1 MSRRAQA
8 RRSLRIGS
16 RLTGSLAVVT
26 VLVSFVSDLTA
37 NQLGALGEWVPLTVG
52 ACTAVVAV
60 LLWLI
65 AHPEPS
71 IPDPVERRTL
81 ADRSPLYGREDVI
94 AETIR
99 KARAQGC
106 VLVRGPAGIGTSAV
120 AMEAL
125 RRLAPE
131 PAQRHWVDAVD
142 QDDHGVRLNVLRE
155 LRLSVAHTD
164 RDIAELVVNR
174 LLGSGDSLLID
185 NVTDP
190 EQALWIA
197 RRITRAYV
205 VVAGDLPAAA
215 LPGVPEVAVGGLAP
229 EHGKRLFRS
238 PYGDE
243 TPPEPPRR
251 RLWWLGPRR
260 EGRRTPG
267 SIERRMDADPRAAD
281 ELARN
286 YLLRPRIVKEA
297 GRLFDA
303 HPNITV
309 TELLELLRRS
319 GPARPAGPPDPGD
332 RFRAVFQSLLVG
344 VPKDGR
350 RMLALMAPLPYAAY
364 EPSALTALARWPR
377 ERTDACLSDLAARTL
392 VRQSPGG
399 VRLSDQVRTLP
410 LDGGPR
416 RRAWARRRLF
426 RHYATLAADH
436 ADLLGTDR
444 YREAREWFAA
454 NDAVLQLLTREPHPA
469 EEIIAIADA
478 LEVWYA
484 QEGRVTDRQ
493 EVASTLVKLG
503 VEPASWVGYLRL
515 AAVARTRG
523 DEDAAARNLDRAS
536 ALDRTRGMP
545 QWRTEAAL
553 QRLDQGDLLAA
564 RVNIEACLD
573 VRPLSDARG
582 RIGDEINLGVI
593 ATRESAIGPDAE
605 PNAPDAPDGREA
617 RRAAA
622 EAHRAAGLER
632 AYHHFIVALDLAE
645 DIGEISGQA
654 HAREMIGGV
663 LARQQKTQAAL
674 REWEA
679 AGELWAQ
686 VGDEAGR
693 RRCDAQRALGA
704 ESTSA

>member
-1 MSRRAQA
+1 MSRLVPA
-8 RRSLRIGS
+8 RRSLRVGS

-52 ACTAVVAV
+52 AGTALAAVV
-60 LLWLI
+60 LWLL
-65 AHPEPS
+65 AHPDPS
-71 IPDPVERRTL
+71 IPDAVERRTL
-81 ADRSPLYGREDVI
+81 ADRSPLYGRDDVI
-94 AETIR
+94 AETVR
-99 KARAQGC
+99 KSGAQGC
-106 VLVRGPAGIGTSAV
+106 VVVRGPAGIGTSAV

-142 QDDHGVRLNVLRE
+142 QDDRGVRLNVLRE
-155 LRLSVAHTD
+155 LHLPADHTG

-174 LLGSGDSLLID
+174 LRGSGEALLID

-190 EQALWIA
+190 DQALWIA

-205 VVAGDLPAAA
+205 IVAGDLPPAA
-215 LPGVPEVAVGGLAP
+215 LPNIPEVVVGGLAP
-229 EHGKRLFRS
+229 EYGKRLFQS
-238 PYGDE
+238 PYGEE

-251 RLWWLGPRR
+251 RPWWRGPRR
-260 EGRRTPG
+260 ERRRMPN
-267 SIERRMDADPRAAD
+267 SIERRMAAEPEAAD
-281 ELARN
+281 ELARS

-303 HPNITV
+303 HPNISV

-319 GPARPAGPPDPGD
+319 GPSRPAGPPDPGD

-350 RMLALMAPLPYAAY
+350 RLLELMAPLPYAAY
-364 EPSALTALARWPR
+364 EPSALAVLARWPR
-377 ERTDACLSDLAARTL
+377 ARTSACVSDLVARTL

-399 VRLSDQVRTLP
+399 VRLSDQVRALP
-410 LDGGPR
+410 LGNGTR
-416 RRAWARRRLF
+416 RRTRARRRLF
-426 RHYATLAADH
+426 GYYAELAADH
-436 ADLLGTDR
+436 ADRLATER
-444 YREAREWFAA
+444 HREAREWFDA
-454 NDAVLQLLTREPHPA
+454 NDAVLKRLTREPWPA
-469 EEIIAIADA
+469 AEIVAIADA

-484 QEGRVTDRQ
+484 QEGRAADRQ
-493 EVASTLVKLG
+493 EVASALVKLG
-503 VEPASWVGYLRL
+503 VEPAASVGYLRL
-515 AAVARTRG
+515 AAMARTRG
-523 DEDAAARNLDRAS
+523 DKDAAARNLDKAS

-553 QRLDQGDLLAA
+553 QRLDAGDLLAA

-593 ATRESAIGPDAE
+593 ATRESAAGPDAIE
-605 PNAPDAPDGREA
+605 PHAPAGPET

-622 EAHRAAGLER
+622 EAQRAAGLER
-632 AYHHFIVALDLAE
+632 AYHHFVLALDLAE
-645 DIGEISGQA
+645 AIGDISGQA

-686 VGDEAGR
+686 IGDEAGR

-704 ESTSA
+704 

>member
-1 MSRRAQA
+1 MRAGARPGRHRDLGRRD
-8 RRSLRIGS
+8 G
-16 RLTGSLAVVT
+16 
-26 VLVSFVSDLTA
+26 
-37 NQLGALGEWVPLTVG
+37 GA
-52 ACTAVVAV
+52 AAA
-60 LLWLI
+60 
-65 AHPEPS
+65 
-71 IPDPVERRTL
+71 
-81 ADRSPLYGREDVI
+81 
-94 AETIR
+94 
-99 KARAQGC
+99 
-106 VLVRGPAGIGTSAV
+106 
-120 AMEAL
+120 
-125 RRLAPE
+125 
-131 PAQRHWVDAVD
+131 
-142 QDDHGVRLNVLRE
+142 
-155 LRLSVAHTD
+155 
-164 RDIAELVVNR
+164 
-174 LLGSGDSLLID
+174 
-185 NVTDP
+185 P

-260 EGRRTPG
+260 GGRRTPG
-267 SIERRMDADPRAAD
+267 SIERRMDADPGAAD

-309 TELLELLRRS
+309 PELLELLRRS

-392 VRQSPGG
+392 VRKSPGG
-399 VRLSDQVRTLP
+399 V
-410 LDGGPR
+410 
-416 RRAWARRRLF
+416 
-426 RHYATLAADH
+426 
-436 ADLLGTDR
+436 
-444 YREAREWFAA
+444 
-454 NDAVLQLLTREPHPA
+454 
-469 EEIIAIADA
+469 
-478 LEVWYA
+478 
-484 QEGRVTDRQ
+484 
-493 EVASTLVKLG
+493 
-503 VEPASWVGYLRL
+503 
-515 AAVARTRG
+515 
-523 DEDAAARNLDRAS
+523 
-536 ALDRTRGMP
+536 
-545 QWRTEAAL
+545 
-553 QRLDQGDLLAA
+553 
-564 RVNIEACLD
+564 
-573 VRPLSDARG
+573 
-582 RIGDEINLGVI
+582 VI
-593 ATRESAIGPDAE
+593 ATRESAIGPDAAE
-605 PNAPDAPDGREA
+605 PDAPGAPDGPEA

-632 AYHHFIVALDLAE
+632 AYHHFSVALDLAE

-704 ESTSA
+704 EGTSA